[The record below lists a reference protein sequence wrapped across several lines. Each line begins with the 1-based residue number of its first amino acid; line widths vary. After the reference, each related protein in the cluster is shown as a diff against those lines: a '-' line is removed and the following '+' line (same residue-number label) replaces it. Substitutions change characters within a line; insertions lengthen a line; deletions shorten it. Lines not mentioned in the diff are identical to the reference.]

1 MGKKQIYNGFL
12 LFLVLLLIF
21 VFISIYLEI
30 ICMCIY
36 YIYSSS
42 CKNMFKHLSII
53 LETVSFNNKTI
64 IIQLTYEL
72 DLHKF
77 YKMSCILTQMHAAFS
92 SLRLTCTSLATPIT
106 NGGSLPLIHILKQE
120 ET

>member
-42 CKNMFKHLSII
+42 CKNMFKHISQLYLKQYPLII
-53 LETVSFNNKTI
+53 RPLSFN
-64 IIQLTYEL
+64 
-72 DLHKF
+72 
-77 YKMSCILTQMHAAFS
+77 
-92 SLRLTCTSLATPIT
+92 
-106 NGGSLPLIHILKQE
+106 
-120 ET
+120 